1 MSCCAARAA
10 TCARDYHQQRNC
22 GWDCGFGGNA
32 MKGALWLA
40 AVWALVACRTAPNE
54 PVGAV
59 PAHPMLG
66 IGSVADEPTMAALP
80 PCQVAAEVV
89 AARATQTMA
98 EAMMERALS
107 QQVIS
112 MLRRVVQARCTA
124 DAWSAATLTCYR
136 EATVDSDPMVVCA
149 DQMSSEQ
156 LQALTAEVGHEMDTI
171 RAAMH

>member
-1 MSCCAARAA
+1 MKRSATIVIIGVLVGCRATPA
-10 TCARDYHQQRNC
+10 D
-22 GWDCGFGGNA
+22 
-32 MKGALWLA
+32 
-40 AVWALVACRTAPNE
+40 

-98 EAMMERALS
+98 EAMMEQALS

-112 MLRRVVQARCTA
+112 MLRRVVRTRCDA
-124 DAWSAATLTCYR
+124 DSWSPATLACYR

-149 DQMSSEQ
+149 EQMSSEQ
-156 LQALTAEVGHEMDTI
+156 LQALTAEVAREMDTI